1 MVTVVDTMNTL
12 SPLIINEAVLQILS
26 MSNFQDE
33 QTYMEYNK
41 ILELLQ
47 RVALHQLMKFT
58 C

>member
-1 MVTVVDTMNTL
+1 MVTVIDTMNTL